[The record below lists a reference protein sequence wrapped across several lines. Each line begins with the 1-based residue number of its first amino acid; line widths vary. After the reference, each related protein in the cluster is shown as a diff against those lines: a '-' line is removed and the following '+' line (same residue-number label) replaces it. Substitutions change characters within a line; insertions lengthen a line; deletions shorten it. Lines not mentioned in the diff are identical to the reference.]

1 MVCCVFFFVCVGG
14 GGGGGGGD
22 NVSTQLNKI
31 YKKGLV
37 GLRFVNAELINT
49 P

>member
-1 MVCCVFFFVCVGG
+1 MRWCYDVLFALIIFLAGG
-14 GGGGGGGD
+14 GG